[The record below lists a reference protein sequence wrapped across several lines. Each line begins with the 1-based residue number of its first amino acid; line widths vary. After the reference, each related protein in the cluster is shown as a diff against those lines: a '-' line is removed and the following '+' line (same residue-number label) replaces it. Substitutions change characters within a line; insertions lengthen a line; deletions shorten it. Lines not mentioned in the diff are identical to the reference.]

1 MLECAAEDAFLPM
14 TPRDLALIRNLRQGQ
29 MQDELSWLDELDL
42 MESSGV
48 KAEIEALYTVTGI
61 QGFSVMLAD
70 CLLSFL
76 TYDAL

>member
-1 MLECAAEDAFLPM
+1 
-14 TPRDLALIRNLRQGQ
+14 